1 MLSTYLLR
9 LRADSEPTYS
19 LKKNRPDT
27 VQQPYS
33 LVQNSFL
40 SSLMANG
47 TMFYQGNQLTLTQ
60 FSLEAYLLQPTAE
73 WLKLLES
80 LNFSSEQPSPP
91 SSLLSHIG
99 NEN

>member
-1 MLSTYLLR
+1 MLSTVPSSAQSR
-9 LRADSEPTYS
+9 FRANLQFE
-19 LKKNRPDT
+19 KKNRPDT

-80 LNFSSEQPSPP
+80 LNFSS
-91 SSLLSHIG
+91 
-99 NEN
+99 